1 MARATVRRARVLRI
15 ETVSGTPTVRT
26 PPVADERPRVL
37 VVEEARPRDA
47 ALAGL
52 LPDERFE
59 VFAGDSLERALQRL
73 AGRGAAVV
81 VLDLTSRGPELVADV
96 VGARR
101 RLPEVPMLV
110 VGRSCC
116 NRCALDALHAGAEG
130 YLCRREV
137 GRGFADAVEE
147 TRHGGAPMSPVI
159 ARFVRDELRRHAA
172 PTAVTAGPLT
182 PKEVEVV
189 NLLASGARYADVASA
204 LDLSINTVRTHV
216 RAIYAKLDVGS
227 RTEAV
232 LSAIER
238 GLVRR
243 R

>member
-1 MARATVRRARVLRI
+1 
-15 ETVSGTPTVRT
+15 
-26 PPVADERPRVL
+26 
-37 VVEEARPRDA
+37 
-47 ALAGL
+47 
-52 LPDERFE
+52 
-59 VFAGDSLERALQRL
+59 
-73 AGRGAAVV
+73 
-81 VLDLTSRGPELVADV
+81 
-96 VGARR
+96 
-101 RLPEVPMLV
+101 
-110 VGRSCC
+110 
-116 NRCALDALHAGAEG
+116 
-130 YLCRREV
+130 
-137 GRGFADAVEE
+137 
-147 TRHGGAPMSPVI
+147 MSPVI

-172 PTAVTAGPLT
+172 PTEITAGPLT
-182 PKEVEVV
+182 PKEVEVI